1 MATMVVLLDASEGEA
16 PRLDEPALRKLRQL
30 GVTTVELL
38 RDERTF
44 GLVLEGWA
52 FEPSRVG
59 DAAVAAVA
67 GERGART
74 LQPLV
79 HMAVTAS
86 SEGGLQ

>member
-1 MATMVVLLDASEGEA
+1 MVVLLDASEGEA

-52 FEPSRVG
+52 FEPSRVR

-67 GERGART
+67 GERAART

-86 SEGGLQ
+86 SDGGLR

>member
-1 MATMVVLLDASEGEA
+1 MVVLLEASDGEA
-16 PRLDEPALRKLRQL
+16 PRLDEPALGKLRQL

-59 DAAVAAVA
+59 HAAVAAVA

-74 LQPLV
+74 LLPLV

>member
-1 MATMVVLLDASEGEA
+1 MVVLLEASDGDA
-16 PRLDEPALRKLRQL
+16 PRLDELSLGKLQQL
-30 GVTTVELL
+30 GVTSIELL

-67 GERGART
+67 GERGAQT

>member
-1 MATMVVLLDASEGEA
+1 MVVLLDASDGDA
-16 PRLDEPALRKLRQL
+16 PTLDEPALGKLRQL
-30 GVTTVELL
+30 GVTTIELL

-44 GLVLEGWA
+44 GLVLDGWA

-67 GERGART
+67 GERRART

-86 SEGGLQ
+86 AEGGLQ